1 MRKSLYV
8 IIGILIALVLL
19 RIALPYILIRYVEH
33 QVNKLPEYKVHIADL
48 DVHLY
53 RGSYTLKNIQLRK
66 VNNHIP
72 VPFFAANAVDL
83 SIQWR
88 PLLHGSLVAKV
99 VAIEPVVNFVID
111 AKKEN
116 EQLTLDQQ
124 WQEIVKSLFPL
135 NFNKIVVVD
144 GKLYLRCYSGK
155 PPFNLFM
162 KEVNATI
169 ENIQNADRV
178 QKKLL
183 SDFKVTAKTMGGANF
198 KIEGQFDPFS
208 KKPTFY
214 LSQSLQNMPIKE
226 ANAFLKHY
234 ISLDVVSGSFSLY
247 TELAA
252 QNGKVKG
259 YVKPFLKDLKFIN
272 PNKPEGALQTLY
284 KGVVSV
290 IAKIL
295 ENSEQK
301 TVATKV
307 DIEGD
312 LDNPNTSVLSML
324 GNMLYHAFIQA
335 ILPQVEHT
343 VKLPEKLPIKKNQL
357 AK

>member
-124 WQEIVKSLFPL
+124 WQEIVK
-135 NFNKIVVVD
+135 
-144 GKLYLRCYSGK
+144 
-155 PPFNLFM
+155 
-162 KEVNATI
+162 
-169 ENIQNADRV
+169 
-178 QKKLL
+178 
-183 SDFKVTAKTMGGANF
+183 
-198 KIEGQFDPFS
+198 
-208 KKPTFY
+208 
-214 LSQSLQNMPIKE
+214 
-226 ANAFLKHY
+226 
-234 ISLDVVSGSFSLY
+234 
-247 TELAA
+247 
-252 QNGKVKG
+252 
-259 YVKPFLKDLKFIN
+259 
-272 PNKPEGALQTLY
+272 
-284 KGVVSV
+284 
-290 IAKIL
+290 
-295 ENSEQK
+295 
-301 TVATKV
+301 
-307 DIEGD
+307 
-312 LDNPNTSVLSML
+312 
-324 GNMLYHAFIQA
+324 
-335 ILPQVEHT
+335 
-343 VKLPEKLPIKKNQL
+343 
-357 AK
+357 